1 MSVNFQAQVILDIA
15 EKEEIVG
22 APSPEELGAKE
33 LRIVFK
39 KSRGSLTPEVPD
51 VGHVEDFSTQGPGGK
66 IPVRYYRPIGSE
78 LTQTLPLLIYFHG
91 GGWVVGDRDTHDVI
105 CRMLAN
111 RGQFAVINVD
121 YRLAPENKFPAA
133 VEDAWAVFKWAVGG
147 AGGHAIDVD
156 RIAVGGDSAGGN
168 LSAVVAIM
176 ARDFG
181 LNLSFQ
187 ALIYPATSFHLNTAS
202 QEKFYK
208 GYLLTKEVQDW
219 YHAQYLRN
227 ESDRD
232 DWRASPML
240 SDNLRDVAPAFI
252 LTCGYDPLVDEGRSY
267 AEKLK
272 QAGVQIK
279 YRCFEGQVHGF
290 ITMGRAIDEANEAV
304 YEVADSISSA
314 FK

>member
-1 MSVNFQAQVILDIA
+1 M
-15 EKEEIVG
+15 E
-22 APSPEELGAKE
+22 
-33 LRIVFK
+33 
-39 KSRGSLTPEVPD
+39 
-51 VGHVEDFSTQGPGGK
+51 
-66 IPVRYYRPIGSE
+66 GSE
-78 LTQTLPLLIYFHG
+78 LTRILPLLIYFHG

-111 RGQFAVINVD
+111 RGEFAVINVD

-133 VEDAWAVFKWAVGG
+133 VEDAWAVFKWAGAG

-156 RIAVGGDSAGGN
+156 RIAVGGDSSGGN
-168 LSAVVAIM
+168 LSTVVAIM

-202 QEKFYK
+202 HKKFDK
-208 GYLLTKEVQDW
+208 GYLLTREVQDW

-240 SDNLRDVAPAFI
+240 SDSLRDVAPAFI

-272 QAGVQIK
+272 QAGVQVK
-279 YRCFEGQVHGF
+279 YRCFKGQVHGF
-290 ITMGRAIDEANEAV
+290 ITMGKAIDEANEAI

>member
-1 MSVNFQAQVILDIA
+1 
-15 EKEEIVG
+15 
-22 APSPEELGAKE
+22 
-33 LRIVFK
+33 
-39 KSRGSLTPEVPD
+39 
-51 VGHVEDFSTQGPGGK
+51 
-66 IPVRYYRPIGSE
+66 
-78 LTQTLPLLIYFHG
+78 
-91 GGWVVGDRDTHDVI
+91 
-105 CRMLAN
+105 
-111 RGQFAVINVD
+111 
-121 YRLAPENKFPAA
+121 
-133 VEDAWAVFKWAVGG
+133 
-147 AGGHAIDVD
+147 
-156 RIAVGGDSAGGN
+156 
-168 LSAVVAIM
+168 M

-202 QEKFYK
+202 HKNFDK
-208 GYLLTKEVQDW
+208 GYLLTREAQDW

-290 ITMGRAIDEANEAV
+290 ITMGRAIDEANEAI
-304 YEVADSISSA
+304 YEVADSVSSA